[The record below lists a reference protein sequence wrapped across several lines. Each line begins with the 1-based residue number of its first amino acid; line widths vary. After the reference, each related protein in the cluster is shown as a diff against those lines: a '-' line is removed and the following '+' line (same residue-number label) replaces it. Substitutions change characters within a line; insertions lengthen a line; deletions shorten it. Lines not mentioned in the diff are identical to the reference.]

1 MIGLDTNVLVRY
13 VAQDDAKQSPKATR
27 LIESLTQ
34 DEPGYV
40 SVVAVVEL
48 VWVLTSCYA
57 STKGEICEVLE
68 KLLRIKTIVVA
79 QAEVVWKAIRL
90 FQEGKADFADCL
102 IERDGNEAGC
112 SYTNTFDREAAKHCG
127 MRLIA

>member
-1 MIGLDTNVLVRY
+1 
-13 VAQDDAKQSPKATR
+13 

-79 QAEVVWKAIRL
+79 QADVVWKAIRL

>member
-1 MIGLDTNVLVRY
+1 
-13 VAQDDAKQSPKATR
+13 

-57 STKGEICEVLE
+57 STKSEICEVLE

-79 QAEVVWKAIRL
+79 QADVVWKAIRL

-112 SYTNTFDREAAKHCG
+112 SHTNTFDREAAKYCG